1 MYKFPLLFLLSISFQ
16 LSYTQTVNDLAVFLG
31 SELNGTARY
40 NAMAGAF
47 GALGGDLSG
56 MAINP
61 AGSSVFLYSE
71 FGTTMTSYVLL
82 PLWCSRYQSILHLDN
97 TWLKNGEVGRHCY
110 VHLLQ

>member
-1 MYKFPLLFLLSISFQ
+1 MHKFSLLFLLSISFQ
-16 LSYTQTVNDLAVFLG
+16 LSYAQTVNDLAVFLG

-71 FGTTMTSYVLL
+71 FGTTMTYASNETEGTYF
-82 PLWCSRYQSILHLDN
+82 
-97 TWLKNGEVGRHCY
+97 G
-110 VHLLQ
+110 